1 VPVSFARDADGWT
14 ADYADYDLAQEP
26 TMNFAAGHERLPP
39 PLDNAW
45 GLAMAC
51 DNRSD
56 DVFMY
61 LTKRVEGLVPGQ
73 RYRVDSTIAVATNV
87 PPFCPGAGG
96 GPGEANC
103 IKAGAAPFRP
113 EKQLRGSFY
122 VVNVDKGDQS
132 AGGAN
137 ASVIGDLA
145 QAVPGGACPAAD
157 YQRKTLSSGTTGVLA
172 TADAAGG
179 LWLILGDD
187 SGYEGWLKFY
197 WLDGTIR
204 LVPA

>member
-1 VPVSFARDADGWT
+1 MHFAS
-14 ADYADYDLAQEP
+14 
-26 TMNFAAGHERLPP
+26 GHERLPA

-45 GLAMAC
+45 GLFMAC

-61 LTKRVEGLVPGQ
+61 MTKRIDGLVPGQ
-73 RYRVDSTIAVATNV
+73 RYRVDTSIAVATNV

-96 GPGEANC
+96 GPGEANY
-103 IKAGAAPFRP
+103 IKAGAASFRP
-113 EKQLRGSFY
+113 EKQLQGSRY
-122 VVNVDKGDQS
+122 VVNIDKGDQS
-132 AGGAN
+132 ESGAD
-137 ASVIGDLA
+137 AAVIGNLA

-157 YQRKTLSSGTTGVLA
+157 YQRKTLGSGAAGVFA
-172 TADAAGG
+172 TADSAGG